1 MTLYY
6 VNTGSGPNIG
16 DGDSLRTA
24 FNKINANFSQ
34 INTGTLGAVLVQSP
48 SVPQGYGENTLWYDT
63 ESGRTYVY
71 YRGIWVDASP
81 SSNKQNTIAVG
92 LYDPGADTYSSTYDV
107 VKQLNF
113 DSLADFSL
121 TDQGDG
127 KVLVGMNSTFKYIN
141 IAGQTGLTAQGVD
154 TLNLI
159 AGTGTAIVLS
169 NQGIKN
175 QQTITFI
182 NTGSNLGTGTGTAT
196 FPPTDNNTP
205 GYLYND
211 GFDNIVWSAIPY
223 PDQLQN
229 GTFAFK
235 LNTDGSFTFNGGT
248 QSKAYKDPAQSNSSN
263 IDSFVVFRGNDG
275 SLQYSTGFYYNP
287 NTGTLSKLKRLAFF
301 DNTIQ
306 TTAWPGFLSTLTFT
320 AGANRYT
327 VGLSADTLKLSPGL
341 SITFPDLSVQ
351 TTAFTGTVDWSNL
364 TSIPTF
370 TTSTLNNNGFT
381 ATLST
386 DGSFTIPNVLYV
398 PNSTENVLSIYG
410 DQIGGKLATLTTQSN
425 LTIVTTSS
433 TKSYSWSFNNDGT
446 ITFPDNSI
454 QYSAVKSVY
463 DSIFSGTKFL
473 SVTSE
478 GIVKYPDGTN
488 QSTAYTGAAVSLNN
502 RGFKLRPVGVPVDL
516 NYGAPTDQ
524 AGDIAFDESYIY
536 YCLAPQGY
544 RIYTTGTL
552 TGGANLNNIRISQ
565 LSTNLIQPK
574 AGWTVQAQNSST
586 IYTVTGLAQSGSFN
600 NGVGYWQIPLPVSL
614 SYSTGTIFT
623 VTNTTAQA
631 NWTRTSLINSGVGV
645 TTKTS
650 RFVDLDYP
658 VSTTKMSFMWQDING
673 NGTNINL
680 MMSSYSGQISNVV
693 VNLTA
698 GVENVINNS
707 TQVINTL
714 TTIPVV
720 IGPYCTTPGDLIKL
734 EINCASSNFYY
745 RVTAM
750 VGIDFKNNFISIEQL
765 Q

>member
-6 VNTGSGPNIG
+6 VNTGSGPNVG

-48 SVPQGYGENTLWYDT
+48 SVPQGYGQNTLWYDT
-63 ESGRTYVY
+63 ESGRTYIY
-71 YRGIWVDASP
+71 YNGIWVDASP
-81 SSNKQNTIAVG
+81 NSNQQSTIAVG
-92 LYDPGADTYSSTYDV
+92 LYDPGADTYSSTYNT
-107 VKQLNF
+107 VKQINF

-127 KVLVGMNSTFKYIN
+127 NVLVGMNSTFKYIN
-141 IAGQTGLTAQGVD
+141 IEGQTGLTAQGVD
-154 TLNLI
+154 TLNLV

-182 NTGSNLGTGTGTAT
+182 NTATGTGSGTAT

-211 GFDNIVWSAIPY
+211 GFDHITWSAIPY
-223 PDQLQN
+223 ADQLQN
-229 GTFAFK
+229 GSYTFK
-235 LNTDGSFTFNGGT
+235 LNSDGSFTFNGGT
-248 QSKAYKDPAQSNSSN
+248 QSKAYKEPLQSNSSN
-263 IDSFVVFRGNDG
+263 IDSFVLFRGNDG
-275 SLQYSTGFYYNP
+275 SLQYSSGFYYNP
-287 NTGTLSKLKRLAFF
+287 NSGTLSKLKKLTFF
-301 DNTIQ
+301 DNTVQ
-306 TTAWPGFLSTLTFT
+306 STAWPGFISTLTYT
-320 AGANRYT
+320 SGANKYT
-327 VGLSADTLKLSPGL
+327 ISLSNTLKLSPGV
-341 SITFPDLSVQ
+341 SVTFPDLSVQ

-398 PNSTENVLSIYG
+398 PNSVTNVLSIYG
-410 DQIGGKLATLTTQSN
+410 DRAGGKLATLTTQSN
-425 LTIVTTSS
+425 LTIITTSS

-454 QYSAVKSVY
+454 QYSAIKSVY
-463 DSIFSGTKFL
+463 DSIFSGTKYL

-478 GIVKYPDGTN
+478 GIVKFPDGTG
-488 QSTAYTGAAVSLNN
+488 QTTAFNGTAASLNN
-502 RGFKLRPVGVPVDL
+502 NGFKLRPVSV
-516 NYGAPTDQ
+516 PTDLTYGSPSDR
-524 AGDIAFDESYIY
+524 AGDIAFDEAYIY
-536 YCLAPQGY
+536 YCLSPQGY
-544 RIYTTGTL
+544 RIYTTATL
-552 TGGANLNNIRISQ
+552 TGGTNLNNIRISQ
-565 LSTNLIQPK
+565 ASTNLIQPQ
-574 AGWTVQAQNSST
+574 AGWTVQQQNSST
-586 IYTVTGLAQSGSFN
+586 VYTITGPAQSGSFN

-614 SYSTGTIFT
+614 TYTTGTIFT

-631 NWTRTSLINSGVGV
+631 NWTKTSLINTGVI
-645 TTKTS
+645 TKTS
-650 RFVDLDYP
+650 KFVDLNYP
-658 VSTTKMSFMWQDING
+658 VSTSKMSFIWQDVSG

-680 MMSSYSGQISNVV
+680 LVSAYSGQLANVV
-693 VNLTA
+693 INLTA
-698 GVENVINNS
+698 GVSNVINNS

-714 TTIPVV
+714 TAIPVI

-734 EINCASSNFYY
+734 EINCADSNFYY

-750 VGIDFKNNFISIEQL
+750 AGINFRNNFISIEQL